1 MKMITKVTDYPFM
14 CSYQFCT
21 IPTVQIIKC
30 QQFKFF
36 TIFSYLYYL
45 IFPLFFL
52 FCYLCGPFLLG
63 IFKCY
68 LSCCGHYLLA
78 FFFLAFFLLSMLP
91 FCFISWNTNCSAIWC
106 VERVPVCVPLHLY
119 FIQWGNGT
127 AVYVYWV
134 STYTPPSHLFV
145 PIFRSKD
152 RLEFASMGGEEGR
165 QTWPHLC
172 APRKVRVSV
181 SRVRAHSAPRSVCP
195 LLRLP
200 YVAIFFSQSI
210 MPPTQHP
217 TVFRPLAESAY
228 RPPTHTLPGSIN
240 VYAAWSNIKCIVL
253 LLQDV

>member
-91 FCFISWNTNCSAIWC
+91 FCFISWNTNSSAIWC
-106 VERVPVCVPLHLY
+106 VERVPVCVPLHLFYTVGKWNCSLRILSLDLYPLPLSHTFLCRY
-119 FIQWGNGT
+119 FVLKTDSNLRAWGGRRDGR
-127 AVYVYWV
+127 
-134 STYTPPSHLFV
+134 PD
-145 PIFRSKD
+145 PICARPGRSG
-152 RLEFASMGGEEGR
+152 LAYPE
-165 QTWPHLC
+165 C
-172 APRKVRVSV
+172 AHTVHPEV
-181 SRVRAHSAPRSVCP
+181 SAPFSGCLTLRFFFRNPSCP
-195 LLRLP
+195 PLSTLQYSGHLP
-200 YVAIFFSQSI
+200 SQ
-210 MPPTQHP
+210 PTG
-217 TVFRPLAESAY
+217 RPH
-228 RPPTHTLPGSIN
+228 THFQEVSMFTLHE
-240 VYAAWSNIKCIVL
+240 VT
-253 LLQDV
+253 